1 MSSAEVFWL
10 IVGFA
15 GQALFTCRFL
25 VQWIASERQGESVMP
40 LAFWYFSLSGGW
52 LLLLYAIYR
61 RDPVIITGQ
70 LLGVVVYLRNLVLI
84 HRKRRSERLRL
95 AEPSVVPLPPRNPDL
110 RRAG

>member
-1 MSSAEVFWL
+1 LSSVEGFWL
-10 IVGFA
+10 IVGFT

-70 LLGVVVYLRNLVLI
+70 VLGVVVYARNLVLI
-84 HRKRRSERLRL
+84 HRKRRAER
-95 AEPSVVPLPPRNPDL
+95 AEEPAVVSLPARNPDL